1 MILFIIHFNLT
12 VLLLFCDRTFPFQNM
27 KLRDDEKGESWPISR
42 VLSRMIIPLGAQSPV
57 RSCNLPASSAGHA
70 NGCLFGLASSGV
82 YPAATGCPVRGALL
96 PHLFTLTC
104 TVARTSAV
112 QLSVALSVSSRCLG
126 VT

>member
-57 RSCNLPASSAGHA
+57 RSCILPASSAGHA

-82 YPAATGCPVRGALL
+82 YPAAPVASCAVRSYRTFSPLPAWRINTKHRRFSSLL
-96 PHLFTLTC
+96 HFP
-104 TVARTSAV
+104 SAY
-112 QLSVALSVSSRCLG
+112 AA
-126 VT
+126 